1 MSLAD
6 LDRTGAP
13 IALIDLG
20 DTLCE
25 CTPAL
30 GAALRRLRQPGERRE
45 DEALVPLPIYL
56 ETRRRQVMS
65 APNFWRDLPPRRPGM
80 ELLALL
86 RDLGFRIHVLT
97 KGPGDAAHVWAEK
110 VAWCHEH
117 VPGVPVTVTDDKARV
132 HGHVLVD
139 DWLPYVEDWQRQ
151 WPDGLAIVPAH
162 SWNAGAVEGPRLIR
176 DEGGSREKVHAL
188 LRRALAR

>member
-1 MSLAD
+1 MSFAD

-30 GAALRRLRQPGERRE
+30 GAALQRLRQPGERQE
-45 DEALVPLPIYL
+45 DEALVPLPAYL
-56 ETRRRQVMS
+56 ETRRRHVMS
-65 APNFWRDLPPRRPGM
+65 APNFWRDLPPRGPGL

-86 RDLGFRIHVLT
+86 RDVGFRVHVLT
-97 KGPGDAAHVWAEK
+97 KGPRDAAHVWAEK
-110 VAWCHEH
+110 VAWCREH

-139 DWLPYVEDWQRQ
+139 DWLPYVEDWQLQ
-151 WPDGLAIVPAH
+151 WPDGLAIVPAQ
-162 SWNAGAVEGPRLIR
+162 SWNADAVEGPRLIR

-188 LRRALAR
+188 VRRAFER

>member
-1 MSLAD
+1 MSFAD
-6 LDRTGAP
+6 PERTGGP

-30 GAALRRLRQPGERRE
+30 RAALMRLRQPGERQE
-45 DEALVPLPIYL
+45 DEALVPLPAYL
-56 ETRRRQVMS
+56 ETRRRHVMS
-65 APNFWRDLPPRRPGM
+65 TPSFWRDLPPRQLGM

-86 RDLGFRIHVLT
+86 RNAGFQVHILT
-97 KGPGDAAHVWAEK
+97 KGSCDAHVWAEK

-117 VPGVPVTVTDDKARV
+117 VPGVPVTVTDDKSRV

-151 WPDGLAIVPAH
+151 CREGLAIVPAH
-162 SWNAGAVEGPRLIR
+162 PWNTDAVEGPRLIR
-176 DEGGSREKVHAL
+176 DEGGSREKVHAF
-188 LRRALAR
+188 LRRAFAR